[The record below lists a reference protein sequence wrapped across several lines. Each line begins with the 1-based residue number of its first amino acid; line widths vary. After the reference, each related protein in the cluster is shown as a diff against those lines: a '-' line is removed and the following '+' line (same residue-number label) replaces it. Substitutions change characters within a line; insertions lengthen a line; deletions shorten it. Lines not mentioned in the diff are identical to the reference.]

1 MGQNPFGGLNR
12 TLPQGWPIKS
22 PAYQIL
28 TIGPIAVTQ
37 LEL

>member
-1 MGQNPFGGLNR
+1 MGQNPFGGGEQ
-12 TLPQGWPIKS
+12 TLSRGWPIKS

-28 TIGPIAVTQ
+28 TIGPIAVTK